1 MGEDKLPNIFLEK
14 KIFEKI
20 EVTQLVIYYNFVLLS
35 DLDEDLIKLKD
46 LGTTRL

>member
-14 KIFEKI
+14 IFEKI
-20 EVTQLVIYYNFVLLS
+20 EVTKLVIYYNFVLLS
-35 DLDEDLIKLKD
+35 DLDKDLIKLTD